1 MLCRRRVLLIS
12 ARSAHIYNVSLT
24 QNRKT
29 VGFEVERREYDG
41 FCRRI
46 GVSPE
51 DGLSEDA
58 LFELYAQPGNDVNTD
73 FRALFPKD
81 LPMDGGERAVGGSS
95 WKGWCFGRRTK
106 MGDGDPCFFLG
117 PLVAADTDTATAL
130 VVAAL
135 RGAAVET
142 KLRSDTA
149 TSGAFS
155 VQLIGLEGPDSNL
168 EMPKRVLESLG
179 FKPGSQSRYMVREAQ
194 GSAIY
199 PTGGRGVIAAAGFEY
214 A

>member
-12 ARSAHIYNVSLT
+12 ARSAHIYNFSFT

-29 VGFEVERREYDG
+29 VGLEVERREYDG

-81 LPMDGGERAVGGSS
+81 LPIDGGERAVGGSS

-155 VQLIGLEGPDSNL
+155 VPFSPRMLQDRIRGLP
-168 EMPKRVLESLG
+168 PPLG
-179 FKPGSQSRYMVREAQ
+179 FLLGSL
-194 GSAIY
+194 
-199 PTGGRGVIAAAGFEY
+199 PTI
-214 A
+214 